1 MKPIHIT
8 GLCLV
13 LVLLMYVKIWTREPC
28 DVAQQE
34 YQTISDP
41 LITSSTG
48 FPPHPLTIDSAHL
61 CDERKNI
68 ILSRSWTCP
77 NDTTCR
83 KCRVREIKR
92 FETLQKAL
100 TVSLSKSTIPM
111 ASDVVVVMAVNKG
124 QVDFLLNWACSLEVH
139 GIGTHKDFAFVVPTD
154 MASYTRLK
162 EFDFNMVEPSWIN
175 RLDRS
180 IGTSYHPLKANVG
193 GHSDINNV
201 LFLATNYVLQNSK
214 NQDVL
219 LHDVDQVWLNDGP
232 IKYLKQAANRRDILG
247 MESPY
252 DAAQGGINTGFV
264 YFSNTKKSRVFLQSV
279 INVAGLKAQSDQ
291 VLFNT
296 MLRHRRFLTLQV
308 QHLPPDVIS
317 KYSGSRHTKV
327 TDKALVFHA
336 VSIKKREHFEKYGL
350 WYLDD
355 TATYKCV
362 QYNLTKS

>member
-28 DVAQQE
+28 ETQQE
-34 YQTISDP
+34 YQTVSDP
-41 LITSSTG
+41 LIVSGTG
-48 FPPHPLTIDSAHL
+48 FPPKPLTIDSAHL
-61 CDERKNI
+61 CDEKKNI
-68 ILSRSWTCP
+68 MLSRSWKCP
-77 NDTTCR
+77 NDSTCR
-83 KCRVREIKR
+83 KCRARQIKR
-92 FETLQKAL
+92 FETLKKAL
-100 TVSLSKSTIPM
+100 DESLRKSTIPTT
-111 ASDVVVVMAVNKG
+111 SDVVVVMAVNKG
-124 QVDFLLNWACSLEVH
+124 QVDFLLNWACSLEVN
-139 GIGTHKDFAFVVPTD
+139 GIGSHKEFAFVVPTD
-154 MASYTRLK
+154 MASYERLK
-162 EFDFNMVEPSWIN
+162 GLDFNLVDPTWIK
-175 RLDRS
+175 RLDRR

-201 LFLATNYVLQNSK
+201 LFLATNYVLHNS

-219 LHDVDQVWLNDGP
+219 LHDVDQVWLNGGP
-232 IKYLKQAANRRDILG
+232 IEYLKRASNRRDILG

-264 YFSNTKKSRVFLQSV
+264 YFSNSAKSRLFLQSV
-279 INVAGLKAQSDQ
+279 VNVAGLKDHSDQ

-327 TDKALVFHA
+327 TDKSLVFHA

-350 WYLDD
+350 WYLND
-355 TATYKCV
+355 TETYKCA
-362 QYNLTKS
+362 TT